1 MMNPKLMAMMKAR
14 RKAPVAPASEGMD
27 GGMGEAMPET
37 ADEATT
43 DPNAAEETTEGP
55 AYHNEQVRRHLDKG
69 INGSRRSAKIHLK
82 MAKYHHDMATGFK
95 KKGGK

>member
-14 RKAPVAPASEGMD
+14 RKAPVAPASAGMD

-43 DPNAAEETTEGP
+43 DPNAAEEATEGP